1 MNYITAYLTK
11 NTADEEGNF
20 YVPILV
26 PDTAELNQPITKVS
40 IPDELSG
47 KGVRFDWLTQT
58 WLVSTED
65 PTVAKV
71 NNFETTLSSLEQQNA
86 NMVYQ
91 LMIGGGANE

>member
-1 MNYITAYLTK
+1 MNYITAYLTNNK
-11 NTADEEGNF
+11 ADKDGNF

-26 PDTAELNQPITKVS
+26 PDTAELAQPITKVS

-86 NMVYQ
+86 NMAYQ
-91 LMIGGGANE
+91 LMIGGGADE

>member
-11 NTADEEGNF
+11 NAADEDGNF

-47 KGVRFDWLTQT
+47 KGVRFDWLTHT

-86 NMVYQ
+86 NMAYQ
-91 LMIGGGANE
+91 LMIGGGADE

>member
-11 NTADEEGNF
+11 NIADEDGNF

-47 KGVRFDWLTQT
+47 KGVRFDWLTHT

-86 NMVYQ
+86 NMAYQ